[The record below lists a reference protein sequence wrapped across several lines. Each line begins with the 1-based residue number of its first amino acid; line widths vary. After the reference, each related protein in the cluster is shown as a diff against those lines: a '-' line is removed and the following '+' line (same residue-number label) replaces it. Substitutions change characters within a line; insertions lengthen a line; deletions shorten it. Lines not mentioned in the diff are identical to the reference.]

1 MKKLTRTSWINAG
14 FNILDNEGYTR
25 CSVERVA
32 RKLDVTRGSFYHH
45 FNDRED
51 FIRSM
56 LSCWVVEYTD
66 KILNE
71 LEQETS
77 INKVL
82 TEYINFTS
90 RKKTAREISIRAWA
104 LHDPIVAEY
113 QTIVDEKRLNFV
125 INKLGSLPIP
135 AQYAQT
141 IGKLVHLSLIGGT
154 ISGER
159 LNNLN
164 FNKLILNGVKLKKFL
179 F

>member
-90 RKKTAREISIRAWA
+90 RKVTYYGHCTFVNGTVIYDYRSYFTA
-104 LHDPIVAEY
+104 
-113 QTIVDEKRLNFV
+113 KN
-125 INKLGSLPIP
+125 
-135 AQYAQT
+135 
-141 IGKLVHLSLIGGT
+141 
-154 ISGER
+154 
-159 LNNLN
+159 
-164 FNKLILNGVKLKKFL
+164 
-179 F
+179 